1 MSMAKKIRTPEAP
14 GWKPADYT
22 PFYLLDFPTHT
33 EKEIRAE
40 YTRLRDIVQKRAKRL
55 EAAGLEGPAEFL
67 RTTMPKLSEVKAR
80 VAAANEQIAKSNEWR
95 AARGKRL
102 LPEMTVK
109 SFISNAVAAGHAALT
124 NEALSLTGIEQI
136 RKRVMEETGEEIEL
150 KDVLTFNDFMKSW
163 RTSAYSALVAA
174 SDAKAMYQEDYQEV
188 GGSFT
193 DFYELALAL
202 GQ

>member
-1 MSMAKKIRTPEAP
+1 MAKKIRSPEAP

-22 PFYLLDFPTHT
+22 PFYLLDYPTHS

-40 YTRLRDIVQKRAKRL
+40 YTRIRDIVQKRAKRL
-55 EAAGLEGPAEFL
+55 EKAGLEGAAEFL
-67 RTTMPKLSEVKAR
+67 RTTMPKLSDVQDR
-80 VAAANEQIAKSNEWR
+80 VAQANERIAKSNEWR
-95 AARGKRL
+95 AARGKRV
-102 LPEMTVK
+102 LPEMTVR
-109 SFISNAVAAGHAALT
+109 SFIRNAVSAGHAALT

-136 RKRVMEETGEEIEL
+136 RKRVMDETGESVDI
-150 KDVLTFNDFMKSW
+150 KDVLKFNDFMQSW

-188 GGSFT
+188 GGTFT

>member
-1 MSMAKKIRTPEAP
+1 MAKKIRSPEAP

-22 PFYLLDFPTHT
+22 PFYLLDFPTHS

-40 YTRLRDIVQKRAKRL
+40 YTRIRDIVQKRAKRL
-55 EAAGLEGPAEFL
+55 EQAGLEGAADFL
-67 RTTMPKLSEVKAR
+67 RTTMPKLSEVQER
-80 VAAANEQIAKSNEWR
+80 VAQANERIGKSNAWR
-95 AARGKRL
+95 AGRGKRM
-102 LPEMTVK
+102 LPEMTIQ
-109 SFISNAVAAGHAALT
+109 SFIRNAVSAGHAALT
-124 NEALSLTGIEQI
+124 NEALSLTGIDQI
-136 RKRVMEETGEEIEL
+136 RKRVMDETGKSVDR
-150 KDVLTFNDFMKSW
+150 KDVLTFNDFMQSW

-188 GGSFT
+188 GGTFT

>member
-1 MSMAKKIRTPEAP
+1 MAKKVRTPEAP

-55 EAAGLEGPAEFL
+55 ERVGLEGPAEFL
-67 RTTMPKLSEVKAR
+67 RTTMPKLADVKAR

-102 LPEMTVK
+102 LPEMTLK

-136 RKRVMEETGEEIEL
+136 RKRVMDETGEEIEL
-150 KDVLTFNDFMKSW
+150 KDVLKFNDFMKSW

-188 GGSFT
+188 GGTFT
-193 DFYELALAL
+193 DFYELALAM
-202 GQ
+202 GS

>member
-1 MSMAKKIRTPEAP
+1 MAKKIRTPEAP

>member
-1 MSMAKKIRTPEAP
+1 MAKKIRTPEAP

-67 RTTMPKLSEVKAR
+67 RTTMPKLADVKSR

-102 LPEMTVK
+102 LQEMTVK

-136 RKRVMEETGEEIEL
+136 RKRVMDETGEEIEL
-150 KDVLTFNDFMKSW
+150 KDVLKFNDFMKSW

-188 GGSFT
+188 GGTFT

>member
-1 MSMAKKIRTPEAP
+1 MAKKIRTPEAP
-14 GWKPADYT
+14 GWKPSDYT

-40 YTRLRDIVQKRAKRL
+40 YTRIRDIVQKRARRL
-55 EAAGLEGPAEFL
+55 EKVGLEGPAEFL
-67 RTTMPKLSEVKAR
+67 WTTMPKLADVKAR
-80 VAAANEQIAKSNEWR
+80 VAEANEKIAKSNEWR

-136 RKRVMEETGEEIEL
+136 RKRVMDETGEGIEL
-150 KDVLTFNDFMKSW
+150 KNVLKFNDFMKSW

-188 GGSFT
+188 GGTFT

>member
-1 MSMAKKIRTPEAP
+1 MAKKIRTPEAP

-55 EAAGLEGPAEFL
+55 EKQGLEGPAEFL
-67 RTTMPKLSEVKAR
+67 RTTMPKLADVKAR

-136 RKRVMEETGEEIEL
+136 RKRVMEETGEDVDL
-150 KDVLTFNDFMKSW
+150 GDVLSFNDFMASW

-174 SDAKAMYQEDYQEV
+174 SDAKTMYQEDYQEV

>member
-1 MSMAKKIRTPEAP
+1 MAKKIRTPEAP

-40 YTRLRDIVQKRAKRL
+40 YTRIRDIVQKRAKRL

-67 RTTMPKLSEVKAR
+67 RRTMPKLSEVKD
-80 VAAANEQIAKSNEWR
+80 VVEQANEQVDKSNEWR
-95 AARGKRL
+95 AARGKKL
-102 LPEMTVK
+102 LPRMTMK
-109 SFISNAVAAGHAALT
+109 SFIHNAVSAGHAALT

-136 RKRVMEETGEEIEL
+136 RKRVMEETREDVDLG
-150 KDVLTFNDFMKSW
+150 DVLSFNDFMASW

-188 GGSFT
+188 GGTFT

-202 GQ
+202 GS

>member
-1 MSMAKKIRTPEAP
+1 MAKKIRTPEAP

-33 EKEIRAE
+33 DKEIRAE

-55 EAAGLEGPAEFL
+55 EKQGLEGPAEFL
-67 RTTMPKLSEVKAR
+67 RTTMPKLSDVKAR
-80 VAAANEQIAKSNEWR
+80 VEAANEKIAKSNEWR

-109 SFISNAVAAGHAALT
+109 SFIRNAVAAGHAALT

-136 RKRVMEETGEEIEL
+136 RKRVMDETGEEIEL
-150 KDVLTFNDFMKSW
+150 KDVLKFNDFMKSW

-188 GGSFT
+188 GGTFT

-202 GQ
+202 GS